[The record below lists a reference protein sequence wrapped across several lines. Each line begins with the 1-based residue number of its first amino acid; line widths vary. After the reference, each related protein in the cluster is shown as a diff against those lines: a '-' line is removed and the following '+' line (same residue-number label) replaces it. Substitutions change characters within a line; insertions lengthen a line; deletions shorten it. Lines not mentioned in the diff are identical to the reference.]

1 MPPGV
6 GISSNPDKTL
16 DELFDR
22 YVERYATRPGSSKR
36 DNEDVWKVF
45 REPLEKRELGSILS
59 PKRIVGSNYDY
70 EFQHAW
76 KNEIWQVVEPISFDY
91 VDGGSIL
98 DKANRWVGR
107 ATSLNDSS
115 EEFKIHLLLGEP
127 QDAGLY
133 DTFVKAQNILHK
145 IPGQRNLLEKVKLSH
160 SRKNLNVK

>member
-1 MPPGV
+1 MGSRWRRKPSTSKLQLKILFLVASIEILLARIIPSDDSSVRFSMPPGV

-76 KNEIWQVVEPISFDY
+76 KNEIWHVVEPISFDY
-91 VDGGSIL
+91 GSVT
-98 DKANRWVGR
+98 K
-107 ATSLNDSS
+107 
-115 EEFKIHLLLGEP
+115 
-127 QDAGLY
+127 
-133 DTFVKAQNILHK
+133 
-145 IPGQRNLLEKVKLSH
+145 
-160 SRKNLNVK
+160 